1 MAAELGLSEEPE
13 DTEETAVAGL
23 IRLGAGIF
31 IILFSFFSNLISSCF
46 CFYKINIYKSHVQ
59 FFLTSFNVCV
69 HLMTAPART
78 RWNQYCIMNPL
89 VIIKL
94 LTHCQIYFVYLHVS
108 TNIFF
113 NRNYTTSLL
122 HVHVKSMS
130 LLIDIT
136 HAKLIISIFHP

>member
-1 MAAELGLSEEPE
+1 MAAELGLSEDPE

-46 CFYKINIYKSHVQ
+46 CFYKFLKKTTYILYKSHVQ
-59 FFLTSFNVCV
+59 FFLTSFDIHV

-78 RWNQYCIMNPL
+78 RRNQYWIMNPL
-89 VIIKL
+89 VLIKL
-94 LTHCQIYFVYLHVS
+94 LTHCQ
-108 TNIFF
+108 

-122 HVHVKSMS
+122 HVHV
-130 LLIDIT
+130 
-136 HAKLIISIFHP
+136 